1 MVIIFVLLAGE
12 KRESHGFLVAFL
24 TARSYLVIVLHW
36 RTSLSAT
43 GPDYKVFE
51 GSPCH
56 LLSHC
61 PLFRPRVEVGHHQG
75 NRQ

>member
-12 KRESHGFLVAFL
+12 KRESNGFLVAFL

-36 RTSLSAT
+36 RTSLSAA

-56 LLSHC
+56 LLSHYA
-61 PLFRPRVEVGHHQG
+61 LFRPRVEVGHHQG
-75 NRQ
+75 NIQ

>member
-1 MVIIFVLLAGE
+1 MVITFALLPGK
-12 KRESHGFLVAFL
+12 KRESNGLLFAFL
-24 TARSYLVIVLHW
+24 TACSYLVIVLHW

-43 GPDYKVFE
+43 GPDYIVSE

-61 PLFRPRVEVGHHQG
+61 PLFRPRVRVGHYQW
-75 NRQ
+75 NTE